1 MKHNS
6 VRLDIPAELINL
18 TPFNPLIS
26 KCEIKVCYV
35 SDEPNRNRTVITKE
49 TARQM
54 ANTLPGSPIVGY
66 FNDTKQD
73 FEEHNRIL
81 KISSGKLELI
91 DTTRPYGFVDLN
103 AKAWFQWFDDEGT
116 PREYLMTEGWI
127 WTGQY
132 PESKRIIEDGNNQS
146 MELDEVLTKG
156 VWTKDENNK
165 PKFFIVNEAIISKLC
180 TLGEDE
186 EPCFEGSQI
195 TRPTFEFSFNDNFKT
210 TMLTMMNELSELLNK
225 GGEKVATR
233 YSVSVG
239 DTVWNGLFNHIS
251 EQYPDNEQK
260 FSSVY
265 RLDGVYEE
273 NENKYAVIQNRADS
287 KYYRINFSLAAE
299 SEELTVEDTLI
310 EVTSSYEVSEE
321 PQFAQEDVDTF
332 ENNYM
337 SQKNSNENSD
347 NSDEN
352 NTDNSDENTEGNEN
366 SVPTDYSAQ
375 DNEEKCEKCGKP
387 KDECECDKEEPK
399 QTYSL
404 DEIPEYTELV
414 SKYAELETKYNELNT
429 QYEALNAQLAPL
441 TEFKAAAEKKEK
453 EAMIAKFYML
463 SDEDKKDVIDNI
475 DTYSLHEIE
484 AQLSILC
491 VRNKVSFDSL
501 EDDKDAEQASTTY
514 TLDAGEEDDNA
525 PAWVKRVL
533 SVAKKMN

>member
-1 MKHNS
+1 
-6 VRLDIPAELINL
+6 
-18 TPFNPLIS
+18 
-26 KCEIKVCYV
+26 
-35 SDEPNRNRTVITKE
+35 
-49 TARQM
+49 
-54 ANTLPGSPIVGY
+54 
-66 FNDTKQD
+66 
-73 FEEHNRIL
+73 
-81 KISSGKLELI
+81 
-91 DTTRPYGFVDLN
+91 
-103 AKAWFQWFDDEGT
+103 
-116 PREYLMTEGWI
+116 
-127 WTGQY
+127 
-132 PESKRIIEDGNNQS
+132 
-146 MELDEVLTKG
+146 
-156 VWTKDENNK
+156 
-165 PKFFIVNEAIISKLC
+165 
-180 TLGEDE
+180 
-186 EPCFEGSQI
+186 
-195 TRPTFEFSFNDNFKT
+195 
-210 TMLTMMNELSELLNK
+210 MLTMMNELSELLNK

-239 DTVWNGLFNHIS
+239 DAVWNGLFNHMS

-299 SEELTVEDTLI
+299 SEELTIEDTLI
-310 EVTSSYEVSEE
+310 EVTSSYEASEE

-332 ENNYM
+332 ESNYM
-337 SQKNSNENSD
+337 NQKNSNENSD

-387 KDECECDKEEPK
+387 KNECDKEEPK
-399 QTYSL
+399 KTYSL

-414 SKYAELETKYNELNT
+414 NKYSELESKYNDLNT
-429 QYEALNAQLAPL
+429 QYETLNAQLAPL
-441 TEFKAAAEKKEK
+441 TEFKAKAEKKEK
-453 EAMIAKFYML
+453 EDMIAKFYML
-463 SDEDKKDVIDNI
+463 SAEDKKDVIDNI
-475 DTYSLHEIE
+475 DNYSLHEIE

-501 EDDKDAEQASTTY
+501 ENDKDAEQASTTY
-514 TLDAGEEDDNA
+514 TLDAGEEDENT